1 MPFKDRHCKIAAY
14 ETVLSSAALQC
25 NLEKVSKRFCLHKVQ
40 LVTLCM
46 LTVLLLLFSAT
57 FSFAGFYSYVDAD
70 GVLHISNVPVSSK
83 YTWMMPEKSDGI
95 IGSAN
100 GSIAYDTLI
109 YNVSMRYGVD
119 PNLVK
124 AVVRAESDYNPS
136 AVSRAG
142 ARGLM
147 QLMPATAR
155 LMGVKDI
162 HDPVDNVNGGTR
174 HLSRLIKKFNGKLPM
189 ALAAY
194 NAGEGA
200 VKRYGRIPPYKETQ
214 LYVKKVLRF
223 YDFYSGAV
231 R

>member
-1 MPFKDRHCKIAAY
+1 M
-14 ETVLSSAALQC
+14 TAALRLS
-25 NLEKVSKRFCLHKVQ
+25 NVEAFDAKRWARYWLMA
-40 LVTLCM
+40 LGL
-46 LTVLLLLFSAT
+46 LTVLTLLLATSAR
-57 FSFAGFYSYVDAD
+57 ADFYSYVDAS
-70 GVLHISNVPVSSK
+70 GVLHITNVPVSNK
-83 YTWMMPEKSDGI
+83 YLWMMPEN
-95 IGSAN
+95 GSGRGTSNVIRNAN

-109 YNVSMRYGVD
+109 YNVSRRYGVD

-136 AVSRAG
+136 AISRAG

-147 QLMPATAR
+147 QLMPETAR

-174 HLSRLIKKFNGKLPM
+174 HLSRLIKKYNGELPM

-214 LYVKKVLRF
+214 RYVKKVLKF
-223 YDFYSGAV
+223 YDFYSGV
-231 R
+231 GR

>member
-1 MPFKDRHCKIAAY
+1 M
-14 ETVLSSAALQC
+14 ALG
-25 NLEKVSKRFCLHKVQ
+25 F
-40 LVTLCM
+40 
-46 LTVLLLLFSAT
+46 LTVLTLLLGAT
-57 FSFAGFYSYVDAD
+57 TARADFYSYVDAS
-70 GVLHISNVPVSSK
+70 GVLHISNVPVSNK
-83 YTWMMPEKSDGI
+83 YLWMMPENERGGGSNKVIS
-95 IGSAN
+95 SAN
-100 GSIAYDTLI
+100 ASVSYDTLI
-109 YNVSMRYGVD
+109 YNVSRRYGVD

-136 AVSRAG
+136 AISRAG

-147 QLMPATAR
+147 QLMPETAR
-155 LMGVKDI
+155 LMGVKNI

-214 LYVKKVLRF
+214 RYVKKVLKF
-223 YDFYSGAV
+223 YDFYSGV
-231 R
+231 GR